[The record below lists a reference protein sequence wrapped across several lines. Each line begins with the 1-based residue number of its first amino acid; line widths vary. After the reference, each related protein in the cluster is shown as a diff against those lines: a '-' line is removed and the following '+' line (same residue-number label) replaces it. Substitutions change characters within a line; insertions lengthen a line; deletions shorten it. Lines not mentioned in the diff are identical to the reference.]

1 MICQSL
7 SSFELM
13 KISWSISQF
22 RIWILI
28 NCNHWVTVLSL
39 GFDSHPLQGCNF
51 VFSAL
56 LLQNNSHS
64 PGRGEE
70 HHHCWPCPSL
80 RSTPSPECLCLCS
93 AAFSGANFWHKRY
106 DCSVA
111 CSWPKWTKM
120 AFRNTILLQYG
131 FTLFL
136 VTSAL
141 ILRKKELWVSSSV
154 LSSRYCVET

>member
-1 MICQSL
+1 MWYFAKLFPVLNWQRLAEVWASSEFEFSL
-7 SSFELM
+7 TAITGWLFCPWDL
-13 KISWSISQF
+13 
-22 RIWILI
+22 ILTHYKGVI
-28 NCNHWVTVLSL
+28 FS
-39 GFDSHPLQGCNF
+39 
-51 VFSAL
+51 SAL

-120 AFRNTILLQYG
+120 AFRNTILLHCS

-136 VTSAL
+136 VTSAF
-141 ILRKKELWVSSSV
+141 IFRKKSFG
-154 LSSRYCVET
+154 

>member
-1 MICQSL
+1 MITL

-13 KISWSISQF
+13 KISWSMSQF
-22 RIWILI
+22 RIWILT

-39 GFDSHPLQGCNF
+39 GFDSHPLQGCNC
-51 VFSAL
+51 VSSAL

-93 AAFSGANFWHKRY
+93 AAFSGADFWHKRY

-111 CSWPKWTKM
+111 CCWSKWTDGIQK
-120 AFRNTILLQYG
+120 FSCT
-131 FTLFL
+131 
-136 VTSAL
+136 VAL
-141 ILRKKELWVSSSV
+141 CYSSYKSIYFKKKELWVSSSV
-154 LSSRYCVET
+154 LTSRCCVGT